1 MAFSDKYF
9 NIFAIKTNL
18 RNTMQKFVGT
28 GVALVTPF
36 KADKS
41 VDFEAL
47 TQLVE
52 FNINNG
58 VNYLVINGT
67 TGESATITDQEKLE
81 VIAVIVKANNGRLP
95 LVLGVG
101 GNNTT
106 NVVEELH
113 TRDFSNIDVILS
125 VAPYYSK
132 PTQEGFY
139 QHFKAIAEASPLPII
154 LYNVPGRTAK
164 NMSAETTLRLANDFE
179 NIVAI
184 KEAGN
189 NTQQYLELIKNKP
202 SDFLIISGDD
212 DLALAITL
220 AGGSGVISVIGQAFP
235 KAFSKMIQLGLAGKN
250 KEAYQIHFQLMDVVD
265 YIFEENNPAGIKAVL
280 QELKITS
287 NEVRLP
293 LVKASEELQTKIA
306 KFVSEF

>member
-1 MAFSDKYF
+1 VT
-9 NIFAIKTNL
+9 NNLIFLYSNKLKKI
-18 RNTMQKFVGT
+18 MQKFVGT

-36 KADKS
+36 KIDKS

-47 TQLVE
+47 IKLVN
-52 FNINNG
+52 FNIDNG
-58 VNYLVINGT
+58 VDYLVINGT
-67 TGESATITDQEKLE
+67 TGESATITPEEKLKVIE
-81 VIAVIVKANNGRLP
+81 VIVTVNKGRLP

-106 NVVEELH
+106 SVVNELE
-113 TRDFSNIDVILS
+113 TRDFSNIDAILS
-125 VAPYYSK
+125 VTPYYSK

-139 QHFKAIAEASPLPII
+139 QHFKAISEVSPVPII

-164 NMSAETTLRLANDFE
+164 NMSVETTLRLANDFK
-179 NIVAI
+179 NIIAV

-235 KAFSKMIQLGLAGKN
+235 KVFSEMIQLGLEGKN
-250 KEAYQIHFQLMDVVD
+250 KEAYQLHFQLMDVVD
-265 YIFEENNPAGIKAVL
+265 YIFEENNPAGIKTVL

-293 LVKASEELQTKIA
+293 LVKASVDLQSRIA
-306 KFVSEF
+306 SFVTNF